1 MSSEE
6 RTHISKSA
14 LRVHTLTLY
23 NGTENQHGIQQVQTA
38 FNLDMIAEENS
49 QRVEL
54 QSFSNIEN
62 TFDSGANVPNN
73 NVELLINYKNMHP
86 TNS

>member
-1 MSSEE
+1 M
-6 RTHISKSA
+6 TK
-14 LRVHTLTLY
+14 LFLYPLTVRKLFTS
-23 NGTENQHGIQQVQTA
+23 NMQSQVQTA
-38 FNLDMIAEENS
+38 FNLDTIAEENS
-49 QRVEL
+49 RRVEL